1 MHKRLFTLTLGKKKM
16 LQHERNYS
24 EKRDFIR
31 MSIETPIAL
40 SQGAQTVQG
49 VCQDLSSTGMQVL
62 VATSFKLG
70 DKIRVQISSE
80 HAELKGLDALTE
92 VVRLGSH
99 EDGRQKLGLTIHSMS

>member
-1 MHKRLFTLTLGKKKM
+1 
-16 LQHERNYS
+16 
-24 EKRDFIR
+24 
-31 MSIETPIAL
+31 
-40 SQGAQTVQG
+40 
-49 VCQDLSSTGMQVL
+49 MQVL